1 MTVFFQLFI
10 TFPALYQT
18 IVAHTRWA
26 SMGEISEP
34 NCHPVDNIVNHN
46 KKAHGSNNGTGIIHA
61 CLNGDIDNYFIL
73 KEEYE
78 KEAKQSI
85 PDEITTDTKIIPL
98 QIQKY
103 YNQKFS
109 IEESF
114 RLAVNDFTGSHAIAM
129 HTDIAPGK
137 NFSGP
142 ERQRTND
149 FCRFV

>member
-1 MTVFFQLFI
+1 
-10 TFPALYQT
+10 
-18 IVAHTRWA
+18 
-26 SMGEISEP
+26 MGEISES
-34 NCHPVDNIVNHN
+34 NCHPVDNITIRNN
-46 KKAHGSNNGTGIIHA
+46 KTHESSDSTGIIHA
-61 CLNGDIDNYFIL
+61 CLNGDIDNYLIL

-78 KEAKQSI
+78 KETKRSI

-103 YNQKFS
+103 CNRGLP

-142 ERQRTND
+142 ERQRTDN
-149 FCRFV
+149 FCRLV